1 VLRLGRALHRHGFS
15 AGRVE
20 EVMVRLSGR
29 LGVPHPQVFS
39 TPTSIM
45 AAFGPIGEQST
56 HLMRV
61 NPGSVSLSQVAQLD
75 RVASDVLGGRI
86 TPEAGI
92 ERLDDIEAAPPLF
105 GPVITTLAFALSS
118 GAVARFL
125 GGSWHEILAAVLIGL
140 ATGLVAAVGSRW
152 QALGDVFEPV
162 AAFVAS
168 FLAGVLSARVFA
180 FSTYTA
186 TVAGLI
192 VLIPGFTLTIAIREL
207 STRHLSSGTAR
218 LFAATVTFLG
228 IIFGVAL
235 GNRISAWLAGSPP
248 PVPDLPSLP
257 GWSML
262 IAAVLA
268 GTAFSVIL
276 EAEAKD
282 FPWVILASLIAVL
295 AGRIGTQLLG
305 LELGGFVG
313 ALLVGV
319 AGNLF
324 ARLRKRPSMVMLVP
338 GILMLVPGTFGFRS
352 LSALLD
358 AQVVPAV
365 QTGFRMILTAVALV
379 SGLLFADIISPNR
392 RIG

>member
-1 VLRLGRALHRHGFS
+1 
-15 AGRVE
+15 
-20 EVMVRLSGR
+20 MVRLASR
-29 LGVPHPQVFS
+29 LGVPQAQVFS

-61 NPGSVSLSQVAQLD
+61 NPGSISLSQLTQLD

-86 TPEAGI
+86 SPEVGI

-105 GPVITTLAFALSS
+105 GPVVTILAFALSS

-125 GGSWHEILAAVLIGL
+125 GGSWREILVGVIIGL
-140 ATGLVAAVGSRW
+140 ATGLVAIAGSRW
-152 QALGDVFEPV
+152 QALGDVFEPI
-162 AAFVAS
+162 AAFIAS
-168 FLAGVLSARVFA
+168 LIAGILSARVLA

-218 LFAATVTFLG
+218 LFAASVTFLG

-235 GNRISAWLAGSPP
+235 GNRISVAIAGPP
-248 PVPDLPSLP
+248 QPIPDLPSLT

-262 IAAVLA
+262 LAAVLA
-268 GTAFSVIL
+268 GIAFSVIL
-276 EAEAKD
+276 EAERKD
-282 FPWVILASLIAVL
+282 FPWVIFASVIAVL

-313 ALLVGV
+313 ALVVGV

-365 QTGFRMILTAVALV
+365 QTAFRMILTAVALV

>member
-1 VLRLGRALHRHGFS
+1 
-15 AGRVE
+15 
-20 EVMVRLSGR
+20 MVRLSNR
-29 LGVPHPQVFS
+29 LGIPGAQVFS

-45 AAFGPIGEQST
+45 AAFGALGDQST
-56 HLMRV
+56 HLLRV
-61 NPGSVSLSQVAQLD
+61 NPGSVSLSQLTRLD
-75 RVASDVLGGRI
+75 RVASDVLGGRVS
-86 TPEAGI
+86 PEAGI
-92 ERLDDIEAAPPLF
+92 EQLDEIEAAPPRF
-105 GPVITTLAFALSS
+105 GPVVSTLAFALSS

-125 GGSWHEILAAVLIGL
+125 GGGWPEILGAVLIGL
-140 ATGLVAAVGSRW
+140 ATGSVAVIASHW

-168 FLAGVLSARVFA
+168 FIAGILSAQVLA

-218 LFAATVTFLG
+218 LFAASVTFLG

-235 GNRISAWLAGSPP
+235 GSRISTALAGTPQPIPQLPP
-248 PVPDLPSLP
+248 LP
-257 GWSML
+257 GWSL
-262 IAAVLA
+262 IVAAVLA
-268 GTAFSVIL
+268 GIAFSVIL
-276 EAEAKD
+276 EAEWRD
-282 FPWVILASLIAVL
+282 FPWVILASMTGVL
-295 AGRIGTQLLG
+295 AGRIGSQLLG

-313 ALLVGV
+313 ALVVGI
-319 AGNLF
+319 AGNVF
-324 ARLRKRPSMVMLVP
+324 ARLRQRPSMVMLVP
-338 GILMLVPGTFGFRS
+338 GIFMLVPGTFGFQS
-352 LSALLD
+352 LFALLE

-365 QTGFRMILTAVALV
+365 QIAFRMILTAVALV